1 MEETCKM
8 IRLEKINMV
17 FGVGTVNENHVLRD
31 LDLTINRGDFITII
45 GSNGAGKTT
54 LYNVISGNKK
64 PTSGTVTVNGKD
76 VTSHPE
82 YRRAKYIGRIFQ
94 DPLLGTAGNMTI
106 VDNMLVS
113 GRKGFKGLRISL
125 NRSRREFFRKQLGR
139 LDMDLDHRMGDNV
152 GMLSGGQRQALTLLM
167 MSLSKPELVLLDE
180 HTAALDPRN
189 AEKVMEL
196 TSRFIDE
203 YDFTVMMITHN
214 MQQAIDYGNR
224 LIMMDEGRVI
234 IDISGEEKKKLTVES
249 LVEKFHEIRRKD
261 FTSDEALLS

>member
-1 MEETCKM
+1 M
-8 IRLEKINMV
+8 IKLEKINMI
-17 FGVGTVNENHVLRD
+17 FGEGTVNHNHVLKDVD
-31 LDLTINRGDFITII
+31 LKINRGDFITII

-64 PTSGTVTVNGKD
+64 PTAGRVIINDKD

-94 DPLLGTAGNMTI
+94 DPLLGTAGNMSI
-106 VDNMLVS
+106 IDNMQVS
-113 GRKGFKGLRISL
+113 GKKGFKGLKISL
-125 NRSRREFFRKQLGR
+125 NKAKRDYFRGQLER
-139 LDMDLDHRMGDNV
+139 LDMELEQRMNDNV

-167 MSLSKPELVLLDE
+167 MSLSRPELVLLDE

-189 AEKVMEL
+189 AGKVLEL
-196 TSRFIDE
+196 TSRFIQE
-203 YDFTVMMITHN
+203 YNFTVMMITHN

-224 LIMMDEGRVI
+224 LIMMDEGRII
-234 IDISGEEKKKLTVES
+234 IDISGKEKQNLTVER
-249 LVEKFHEIRRKD
+249 LVKKFHDIRKKE